1 MTDDVRA
8 GAGSGVGYD
17 PAHPAP
23 DAAWAR
29 PQAAVRAVG
38 WLLGAAAVAALTL
51 ACGSAGAADSKAASA
66 TSAADLGG
74 MDQLVAAAKK
84 EGELNVIALPPDWA
98 NYGTMIETFTKKYG
112 IKINSAQPDG
122 SSQDEI
128 NAANQLRG
136 QKRAPDVFDLG
147 SNVALRNT
155 NLFSPYKVATW
166 ADIPDVLKHPKGA
179 WVSDYGG
186 YMSIGYDAGSVPA
199 PAEVKDLL
207 KPDYR
212 GKVALNG
219 NPTQASAGFH
229 GVMMAALANG
239 GSADDIAPGVEF
251 FHKLKEAGNF
261 LPVDPTPATIASG
274 QTPVVIDWEYLNA
287 GQTAKLKG
295 KRDWKLVVPAGAVVG
310 AFYVQAINKD
320 APHPAAAR
328 LWQEFLFSDEGQ
340 NIWLQGLARPVRIDA
355 MVKAGTVDKAAL
367 ANLPQVKGKPVFL
380 TQDQLKKNQQYLLEH
395 WEQAV
400 E

>member
-17 PAHPAP
+17 LVPPAR
-23 DAAWAR
+23 DAGGAR
-29 PQAAVRAVG
+29 PQAAVRAARC
-38 WLLGAAAVAALTL
+38 LLGAVAVAALTL

-128 NAANQLRG
+128 NAANQLKG
-136 QKRAPDVFDLG
+136 QARAPDVFDLG

-155 NLFSPYKVATW
+155 NLFSPYKVVTW
-166 ADIPDVLKHPKGA
+166 ADIPDVLKDPKGA

-186 YMSIGYDAGSVPA
+186 YMSIGYDGGSVPA

-287 GQTAKLKG
+287 GQTEKLKG

-355 MVKAGTVDKAAL
+355 MIKAGTVDKAAL
-367 ANLPQVKGKPVFL
+367 ANLPTVQGKPVFL